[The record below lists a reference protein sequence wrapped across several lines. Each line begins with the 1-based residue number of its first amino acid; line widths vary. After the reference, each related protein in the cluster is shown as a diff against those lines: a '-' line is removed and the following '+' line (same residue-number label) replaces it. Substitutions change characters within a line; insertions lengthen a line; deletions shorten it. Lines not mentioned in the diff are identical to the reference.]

1 METIKKGKD
10 NPHVITCP
18 HCGSVISYYPE
29 EASLRFIGISMTIV
43 GIQRE
48 TERFITCPECS
59 MEIVLQREGTLTVN
73 NRN

>member
-18 HCGSVISYYPE
+18 HCSSVISYYPE
-29 EASLRFIGISMTIV
+29 EASLRFIGISMTMV
-43 GIQRE
+43 GMQRE